1 MLDEQAK
8 RGDLRIDA
16 EIVGGGAGTTSTL
29 VLPDGG
35 RVALG
40 DEPTVIGRM
49 PDCAVPLS
57 DPQVSR
63 RHAEVRRDEF
73 GFRVVDL
80 GSTNGTQVNGVVVK
94 EHHSTTAT

>member
-1 MLDEQAK
+1 M
-8 RGDLRIDA
+8 
-16 EIVGGGAGTTSTL
+16 
-29 VLPDGG
+29 LPDGG

-40 DEPTVIGRM
+40 DEPAVIGRM

-63 RHAEVRRDEF
+63 RHAEVRRDDF

-94 EHHSTTAT
+94 EQLTQRRRRDRHRCNVPPVRGVVTGTCPIRSSRS

>member
-1 MLDEQAK
+1 
-8 RGDLRIDA
+8 
-16 EIVGGGAGTTSTL
+16 

-40 DEPTVIGRM
+40 DEPTVIGRT
-49 PDCAVPLS
+49 PDCAIPLS

-63 RHAEVRRDEF
+63 RHAEVRRADF

-94 EHHSTTAT
+94 EHSLADGDVISVGATSLRYQES